1 MSRWN
6 RGDRTRGARSER
18 LSPQLDVRLIRIERV
33 LLDELRALLR
43 EAVDPALE
51 GVALLSVELSPD
63 GGYARIAYVV
73 AAEVSSEEGA
83 ARRSTSLALERAA
96 GFFRARLA
104 SHLDLRRVPT
114 VGFTFVG
121 LEAPAVPNDGGVPC
135 PE

>member
-1 MSRWN
+1 MSRRN
-6 RGDRTRGARSER
+6 RSDRARGARTER
-18 LSPQLDVRLIRIERV
+18 SSPQLDVRRIRTERV

-51 GVALLSVELSPD
+51 GLELLCVELSPD
-63 GGYARIAYVV
+63 GGNACIAYAV
-73 AAEVSSEEGA
+73 AAEAASEESA
-83 ARRSTSLALERAA
+83 ARRSTRKALERAS

-114 VGFTFVG
+114 LGFTFVG
-121 LEAPAVPNDGGVPC
+121 LEAPAVSDDGGEPC